1 MLLLLFSPSLVGGI
15 IYCRTICEMVIFLY
29 GWSLWDCFWV
39 FQTQPTQKHPNWQWG
54 DRYTNVLHTFRWG
67 DVLWLA
73 MEWWWWSPIVQKS
86 CSSQQQMTFLL
97 LSECSSSSTASAVAW
112 LPVPQKSLW
121 IIFCVYVFD
130 TQRISITKG
139 SETRSWWRTW
149 RRPEIWNP
157 RTRQFLYVSGV

>member
-1 MLLLLFSPSLVGGI
+1 MLLLLFAPSLVGGI

-112 LPVPQKSLW
+112 LPVPQPLNHLL
-121 IIFCVYVFD
+121 CVYLRHPTNLHNKGFRD
-130 TQRISITKG
+130 SILV
-139 SETRSWWRTW
+139 ENLEE
-149 RRPEIWNP
+149 RPELWNP
-157 RTRQFLYVSGV
+157 RSRQFLYVSGV